1 MTLSVITDDK
11 VIVSDDKKVTI
22 KGDDKKASEK
32 KKVADLHKETIIEY
46 LTDHVSARS
55 SELAELLG
63 VKSTRVKNLL
73 SALIDDGIV
82 VAEGANRNRTYRL
95 KEKS

>member
-1 MTLSVITDDK
+1 MIKLS
-11 VIVSDDKKVTI
+11 SVTI
-22 KGDDKKASEK
+22 KGDDKKVSEK